1 MKKWIRIDWASYVVD
16 QKEYDEVLKKAELNE
31 GEIEERAQKLY
42 LDYLATKGIDINI
55 TVHGVEDICLHHHSI
70 IDSTYNYMMNGETQ
84 RNYTARLKDAVVD
97 DIVWSVKNEL
107 GDVSNDILK
116 SCQYFKTV
124 VLQGNHKLIWR
135 LLIYSICVTLILI
148 AYVLLDILLTK

>member
-1 MKKWIRIDWASYVVD
+1 MRKWIKIDGASYVVD
-16 QKEYDEVLKKAELNE
+16 EKEYDEVLKKAELNE

-55 TVHGVEDICLHHHSI
+55 TVHGVEDIYLHHHSI
-70 IDSTYNYMMNGETQ
+70 IDSTYHYMMNGETQ

-107 GDVSNDILK
+107 GDVSNDVLK

-124 VLQGNHKLIWR
+124 VQGKYKLIWR
-135 LLIYSICVTLILI
+135 LLTYSICITLILI
-148 AYVLLDILLTK
+148 AYVLSDILLTK